1 MIMVRVF
8 LPGKLN
14 NQLFTIISIDAINDD
29 LNVSEGL
36 AILWDALKDGE
47 LEAGEKLGL
56 VYDFDKVFGLKL
68 NEVKPE
74 ESEIPEEIMQ
84 YAEQRLQA
92 KKAKNFAMADELREK
107 IKAMG
112 YEVTD
117 KKEGYELKKI

>member
-1 MIMVRVF
+1 M
-8 LPGKLN
+8 
-14 NQLFTIISIDAINDD
+14 
-29 LNVSEGL
+29 
-36 AILWDALKDGE
+36 KDGE

-74 ESEIPEEIMQ
+74 ESDIPEEIMQ